1 MGVLDFFTETLPKAY
16 KEYKGI
22 VDVATS
28 VGKGYLDYK
37 EAKRRNELEEAAYDD
52 YMAAA
57 EAAGQEAQAAI
68 DLNLTPM
75 TVSGLPTK
83 KADVTDFTAA
93 TFARDGGI
101 MRLKDG
107 TPDPNEGITAL
118 RKVAPD
124 VVAKMGFNK
133 GGGPGIEALRKVRPD
148 VVKRMGFKEGMNEEM
163 IESVSYESGNYTDEE
178 IEAYE
183 NYKYDMNEQKPGFP
197 IMEIDDFL
205 KYFMSPYSK
214 KDEDSDTMMASTT
227 GMDDSRNELAMQLF
241 GKTLDLLSAEEMEM
255 LNEEAERLMQKY
267 MASGGIAAFKKGG
280 RARYQDGVGPIE
292 AIDISINDNLLG
304 NPDYQ
309 GGITTSDVINQKE
322 TKSNNIQ
329 EMASSFLT
337 TGMDTNE
344 ALKTAMMINNASE
357 QVDFDKN
364 LVQTLIQ
371 NGATVKEA
379 LTQAITIAKG
389 ANVSQMK
396 TGGRVK
402 YAQGSGGIMDMGGME
417 KDYRFSGGFVPI
429 GEYERKDD
437 VPARLSKNEFVFT
450 ADAVRAA
457 GGGSIQKGA
466 KRMYD
471 TMKNLEA
478 KPQAKGM
485 MA

>member
-1 MGVLDFFTETLPKAY
+1 MGGVLDFFKKAADTY
-16 KEYKGI
+16 KEYKTVADTAVGI
-22 VDVATS
+22 
-28 VGKGYLDYK
+28 GKAYLDYK
-37 EAKRRNELEEAAYDD
+37 DAKRRNELEEAAYSD

-75 TVSGLPTK
+75 TISNLPTK
-83 KADVTDFTAA
+83 KADVTDFKAA

-101 MRLKDG
+101 MRLNYKDG
-107 TPDPNEGITAL
+107 TDPNPGITAL
-118 RKVAPD
+118 RKVRPD
-124 VVAKMGFNK
+124 VVAKMGLAG
-133 GGGPGIEALRKVRPD
+133 GGGPGIEALRKKAPD
-148 VVKRMGFKEGMNEEM
+148 VVKRMGFKEGMNEDMVEKT
-163 IESVSYESGNYTDEE
+163 YTDETMMASGYSDDE

-183 NYKYDMNEQKPGFP
+183 QYKYDMDEQRPGMP

-205 KYFMSPYSK
+205 RFFYSTVK
-214 KDEDSDTMMASTT
+214 NKDNMQMASAQ
-227 GMDDSRNELAMQLF
+227 GMDDGRNDLAQMLF
-241 GKTLDLLSAEEMEM
+241 GKTLDLLSDDELEI
-255 LNEEAERLMQKY
+255 LNEETERLMQKY
-267 MASGGIAAFKKGG
+267 MASGGIA
-280 RARYQDGVGPIE
+280 
-292 AIDISINDNLLG
+292 
-304 NPDYQ
+304 
-309 GGITTSDVINQKE
+309 
-322 TKSNNIQ
+322 
-329 EMASSFLT
+329 SF
-337 TGMDTNE
+337 
-344 ALKTAMMINNASE
+344 
-357 QVDFDKN
+357 
-364 LVQTLIQ
+364 
-371 NGATVKEA
+371 
-379 LTQAITIAKG
+379 AK
-389 ANVSQMK
+389 
-396 TGGRVK
+396 GGRVK

>member
-1 MGVLDFFTETLPKAY
+1 MSKILDFFKKAADTY
-16 KEYKGI
+16 KEYKT
-22 VDVATS
+22 VADTAIG
-28 VGKGYLDYK
+28 VGKAYLDYK
-37 EAKRRNELEEAAYDD
+37 DAKRRNELEEAAYDD
-52 YMAAA
+52 YMKAA

-75 TVSGLPTK
+75 TITNLPTK
-83 KADVTDFTAA
+83 KADVTSFTKA
-93 TFARDGGI
+93 TGVKDGGI

-107 TPDPNEGITAL
+107 TPDPNAGITAL
-118 RKVAPD
+118 RKVRPD
-124 VVAKMGFNK
+124 VVAKMGLAG
-133 GGGPGIEALRKVRPD
+133 GGGPGIEALRKKAPE

-163 IESVSYESGNYTDEE
+163 IETVAYQPGNYSDDE

-183 NYKYDMNEQKPGFP
+183 NYKYDMNEQRPGMP

-205 KYFMSPYSK
+205 RFFYSDAK
-214 KDEDSDTMMASTT
+214 KKSQMDMKMAS
-227 GMDDSRNELAMQLF
+227 GPGIEDSRNELAMQLF

-255 LNEEAERLMQKY
+255 LEEAIGQS
-267 MASGGIAAFKKGG
+267 MAKGGIA
-280 RARYQDGVGPIE
+280 
-292 AIDISINDNLLG
+292 
-304 NPDYQ
+304 
-309 GGITTSDVINQKE
+309 
-322 TKSNNIQ
+322 
-329 EMASSFLT
+329 SF
-337 TGMDTNE
+337 
-344 ALKTAMMINNASE
+344 
-357 QVDFDKN
+357 
-364 LVQTLIQ
+364 
-371 NGATVKEA
+371 
-379 LTQAITIAKG
+379 AK
-389 ANVSQMK
+389 
-396 TGGRVK
+396 GGRVK

>member
-1 MGVLDFFTETLPKAY
+1 MVLSLLKNAY
-16 KEYKGI
+16 EKYKDYKDV
-22 VDVATS
+22 VDVGLG
-28 VGKGYLDYK
+28 VGKAYLDYK
-37 EAKRRNELEEAAYDD
+37 DAKRRNEIEEAAYDD

-57 EAAGQEAQAAI
+57 EAAGKEAEAAVT
-68 DLNLTPM
+68 LNLTPM
-75 TVSGLPTK
+75 TVSNLPTK
-83 KADVTDFTAA
+83 KADVTSFTKA
-93 TFARDGGI
+93 TGVKDGGI
-101 MRLKDG
+101 MKLKDG
-107 TPDPNEGITAL
+107 TPNPNPGITAL
-118 RKVAPD
+118 RKKAP
-124 VVAKMGFNK
+124 G
-133 GGGPGIEALRKVRPD
+133 
-148 VVKRMGFKEGMNEEM
+148 VVKRMGFAQGMNEDMVEEK
-163 IESVSYESGNYTDEE
+163 IYTASYEPGSYSEDEV
-178 IEAYE
+178 EAYE
-183 NYKYDMNEQKPGFP
+183 NYKYEMNEQRPGMP

-205 KYFMSPYSK
+205 RFFYSDAK
-214 KDEDSDTMMASTT
+214 ANNMKMASAPS
-227 GMDDSRNELAMQLF
+227 MDDDKNQLAEMLF
-241 GKTLDLLSAEEMEM
+241 GKTLDLLSDDELEI
-255 LNEEAERLMQKY
+255 LNEETERLMQKY
-267 MASGGIAAFKKGG
+267 MASGGIASFAKGG

-309 GGITTSDVINQKE
+309 GGTTTSDVINQKK
-322 TKSNNIQ
+322 TNSNNIQ
-329 EMASSFLT
+329 EMASSFLKD
-337 TGMDTNE
+337 GIMDTEE
-344 ALKTAMMINNASE
+344 ALSTAMMINNASE

-364 LVQTLIQ
+364 LVLSLIK
-371 NGATVKEA
+371 NGATFEEA
-379 LTQAITIAKG
+379 LSKAMMIAKG

-402 YAQGSGGIMDMGGME
+402 RDNGGIMNLGGME
-417 KDYRFSGGFVPI
+417 KDYRFTGGFVPI

>member
-1 MGVLDFFTETLPKAY
+1 MVKILEFLKNTAETYDKY
-16 KEYKGI
+16 KSA
-22 VDVATS
+22 VDAAAS
-28 VGKGYLDYK
+28 VGKAYLDYK
-37 EAKRRNELEEAAYDD
+37 DAKRRNELEEAAYSD

-75 TVSGLPTK
+75 TIANLPTK
-83 KADVTDFTAA
+83 KADVTSFTKA
-93 TFARDGGI
+93 TGVKDGGI

-107 TPDPNEGITAL
+107 TPDPNPGITAL
-118 RKVAPD
+118 RKVRPD
-124 VVAKMGFNK
+124 VVAKMGLAG
-133 GGGPGIEALRKVRPD
+133 GGGPGIEALRKKAPD
-148 VVKRMGFKEGMNEEM
+148 VVKRMGFKEGMNEDMVEEK
-163 IESVSYESGNYTDEE
+163 IYTASYEPGSYSDDE

-205 KYFMSPYSK
+205 RFFYSDAK
-214 KDEDSDTMMASTT
+214 NTNMKMASAQS
-227 GMDDSRNELAMQLF
+227 GDDGRNDLAQMLF
-241 GKTLDLLSAEEMEM
+241 GKTLDLLSEEELEI
-255 LNEEAERLMQKY
+255 LNEETERLMQKY
-267 MASGGIAAFKKGG
+267 MASGGIA
-280 RARYQDGVGPIE
+280 
-292 AIDISINDNLLG
+292 
-304 NPDYQ
+304 
-309 GGITTSDVINQKE
+309 
-322 TKSNNIQ
+322 
-329 EMASSFLT
+329 SF
-337 TGMDTNE
+337 
-344 ALKTAMMINNASE
+344 
-357 QVDFDKN
+357 
-364 LVQTLIQ
+364 
-371 NGATVKEA
+371 
-379 LTQAITIAKG
+379 AK
-389 ANVSQMK
+389 
-396 TGGRVK
+396 GGRVK

-417 KDYRFSGGFVPI
+417 KDYRFTGGFVPI

>member
-1 MGVLDFFTETLPKAY
+1 MS
-16 KEYKGI
+16 I
-22 VDVATS
+22 S
-28 VGKGYLDYK
+28 
-37 EAKRRNELEEAAYDD
+37 N
-52 YMAAA
+52 
-57 EAAGQEAQAAI
+57 
-68 DLNLTPM
+68 
-75 TVSGLPTK
+75 LPTK
-83 KADVTDFTAA
+83 KADVTSFTKA
-93 TFARDGGI
+93 TGVKDGGI

-124 VVAKMGFNK
+124 VVAKMGFAG
-133 GGGPGIEALRKVRPD
+133 GGGPGIEALRKKAPE

-163 IESVSYESGNYTDEE
+163 IETVSYEPGNYTDEE

-205 KYFMSPYSK
+205 RYFMSPYSK
-214 KDEDSDTMMASTT
+214 KDDDSDMMMASEP
-227 GMDDSRNELAMQLF
+227 GIDASRNELAMQLF

-255 LNEEAERLMQKY
+255 LEEAIGQS
-267 MASGGIAAFKKGG
+267 MAKGGIA
-280 RARYQDGVGPIE
+280 
-292 AIDISINDNLLG
+292 
-304 NPDYQ
+304 
-309 GGITTSDVINQKE
+309 
-322 TKSNNIQ
+322 
-329 EMASSFLT
+329 SF
-337 TGMDTNE
+337 
-344 ALKTAMMINNASE
+344 
-357 QVDFDKN
+357 
-364 LVQTLIQ
+364 
-371 NGATVKEA
+371 
-379 LTQAITIAKG
+379 AK
-389 ANVSQMK
+389 
-396 TGGRVK
+396 GGRVK